1 MDDVTLARALH
12 VLSIVHWIGG
22 VSFVTLIILPLARRR
37 AGLAGPEFFEA
48 VEHRFAAQVRFS
60 IPLAGL
66 TGFWMTWRLDLWAR
80 FHDPAFWWMSAMLI
94 LWVMFMMAVFVVEP
108 LLKHRLEAAARAAPE
123 ASLRRAAHLHLILLT
138 LAAITILGATAGA
151 HGLFLF

>member
-22 VSFVTLIILPLARRR
+22 VSFVTLVILPLARRR
-37 AGLAGPEFFEA
+37 AGMVGADFFDA

-66 TGFWMTWRLDLWAR
+66 TGFWMTWRQDMWDR
-80 FHDPAFWWMSAMLI
+80 FHEPAFWWMSAMVI
-94 LWVMFMMAVFVVEP
+94 LWGIFMMAVFVVEP
-108 LLKHRLEAAARAAPE
+108 LLRHRFEAAARAAPD
-123 ASLRRAAHLHLILLT
+123 ALLRRTMGLHLLLLSLAT
-138 LAAITILGATAGA
+138 LTILGATAGA